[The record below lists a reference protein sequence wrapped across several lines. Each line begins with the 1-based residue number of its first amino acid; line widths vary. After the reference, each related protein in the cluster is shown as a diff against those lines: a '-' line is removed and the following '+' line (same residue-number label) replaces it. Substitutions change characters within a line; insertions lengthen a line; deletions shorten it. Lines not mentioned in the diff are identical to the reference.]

1 MMLLEQRRV
10 FDVQQQM
17 GALRAEFKTWRN
29 ESNPNTELE
38 KHHTQILRITG
49 VLEAYLDRLATPEGG
64 IRSNDDLLAALLFV
78 QRTWAYFRDMF
89 ALRTVRMLP
98 RRAKVCGRIR
108 LGVLPAVVGKGA

>member
-38 KHHTQILRITG
+38 KHQRRSCASQGCSKRISTG
-49 VLEAYLDRLATPEGG
+49 WRRQKPGSE
-64 IRSNDDLLAALLFV
+64 
-78 QRTWAYFRDMF
+78 QR
-89 ALRTVRMLP
+89 
-98 RRAKVCGRIR
+98 
-108 LGVLPAVVGKGA
+108 